1 MTLEELKRKFDSE
14 VNTNDIEYDWDGGSC
29 YSSINHPLLEE
40 ELKDAKEQDEWED
53 YCNEWLSEYEE
64 ERFDMCDVVEGGL
77 ANQYEVLVGEDAKEY
92 AEGLIRLL
100 KLTHGGKS
108 QYLYTPYE
116 QKVLE
121 LEKFV
126 ADMEFDKH
134 VLHG

>member
-1 MTLEELKRKFDSE
+1 MTLKELKRKFDSE
-14 VNTNDIEYDWDGGSC
+14 VNTSHIEYDWDGGSC
-29 YSSINHPLLEE
+29 YSSINHPLLNI
-40 ELKDAKEQDEWED
+40 ELEDLLEQYAWED
-53 YCNEWLSEYEE
+53 FYNGWLSDNEA

-77 ANQYEVLVGEDAKEY
+77 ANQYEVLVGEEAKEY

-116 QKVLE
+116 KKVLE